1 MLDIIKAYWVHAST
15 QRMGIYD
22 RKGEEGERKGE
33 KARLFAKGRTC
44 PVLTIS

>member
-1 MLDIIKAYWVHAST
+1 MEGRREEERRET
-15 QRMGIYD
+15 EE